1 MELNNIVDE
10 NDFAYEENEENEQNE
25 LKRYQ
30 INSYSVDR
38 AVETLIK
45 WKRNNKLVVPD
56 FQRDYVWSF
65 SNSSCSN
72 YLNQEEIKY
81 LINTDGINDTIYD
94 LKMFFSGFVG
104 IVKDGF
110 YNQIGLEKKIN
121 DYESFL
127 SFYKTSRDTRNKV
140 AHGLINE
147 QVRYDN
153 TILMKFMLSFYVLH
167 KFHLRLFEEINT
179 ESSEI

>member
-65 SNSSCSN
+65 SNCARLIDSIL
-72 YLNQEEIKY
+72 LNLPIPN
-81 LINTDGINDTIYD
+81 I
-94 LKMFFSGFVG
+94 FVFK
-104 IVKDGF
+104 IV
-110 YNQIGLEKKIN
+110 EK
-121 DYESFL
+121 
-127 SFYKTSRDTRNKV
+127 R
-140 AHGLINE
+140 
-147 QVRYDN
+147 
-153 TILMKFMLSFYVLH
+153 
-167 KFHLRLFEEINT
+167 
-179 ESSEI
+179 